1 MRREL
6 TTRAG
11 AAAMA
16 RAEGRDGARL
26 PASDDDIA
34 HETSPGK
41 VTSSSSS
48 RPSPAPAPPR
58 ADAARA
64 HASAPS
70 DGLVLPDEVV
80 MRILRHV
87 LEDGRA
93 GDARRWSVGG
103 RFRVRAR
110 RPSSGADDAPPV
122 PPARAPLREVCK
134 QWRRLLDATC
144 THLEARRAVVFG
156 DDELVGLASLLGRTC
171 ARLTLEGSHLLSGRR
186 ALTSFGLR
194 DATARLPALVVLDV
208 RRTGMELAEIFH
220 VASQCANLREVRIV
234 GAGKSR
240 DANANRLD
248 DDEEGFGLRS
258 RGFDAVGV
266 DPRGFDAVGIDP
278 SASPPS
284 ASPPSRSPPSRSP
297 LSSSPPSS
305 SSLGPWESAVLHDV
319 PSGGAALSELARLLR
334 AGPPGLEE
342 LSLAHLPN
350 LWRRP
355 KASRAD
361 EEETSAAA
369 GRRAGVCA
377 ALVERTSLRALRL
390 RDVGLDDAAAADVV
404 RSLPSTL
411 EELRMEGE
419 GVGARATG
427 EIARALAAD
436 AAPGLWCVAMPR
448 RGVGARAATELDVA
462 MARRRASGRALFA
475 RLVDDDRDV
484 SFCGGV
490 REIKRGVGFD
500 QSSAGTGAAGTETGT
515 ATLARRFL
523 ARWTRRRGAS
533 RSKRV
538 EDDGELRLSADAPA
552 DPNEEE
558 MDDDD
563 EEIDE
568 EIEDALRRWTPRA
581 VARDVLSHLA
591 RREAFHDDDDDDVE
605 TNETTWKTTSR
616 RDGDAARTRTMTPSP
631 SRPMTS
637 RTSTSPRTSPSPSSL
652 SSAAEA
658 WSVAGPGASEAA
670 HDAAAEWFARV
681 PPDDSLRAVASR
693 VVARDVFFPLALR
706 LVAAFRGEG
715 VSAGF
720 EPATE
725 RASSIDPAT
734 ERAFARVVSFAAR
747 RAKTLGVRFDERVC
761 GVGGGGVCGVRGGG
775 VCGVATDDATDAATD
790 AATNSAALS
799 RAFACAALPVA
810 LAAARPDVPSAVL
823 ELAHEELCA
832 RLVAADLVRRVARS
846 GRFAG
851 GGSGSGVGPSRIDAR
866 RRTGRGVFASSS
878 ADAEVRARERDP
890 DGSRADS
897 RLVRALAG
905 GAAWAAF
912 DALGRWVRGDAD
924 HSPPEPHALLSP
936 AALPSWIAA
945 GAGPN
950 RGGGNDDVEVSVEV
964 SADASAAAAALAAA
978 GVRALVGHE
987 GSLGDAGLRSL
998 ARTLA
1003 AAARTQP
1010 KPETAETAIAARR
1023 SPSRPSTSPP
1033 ELHEAVRELFS
1044 RRKFAP
1050 LRHRAHALWD
1060 DDGIASWPRWLH
1072 AIGAPPPLDPARASE
1087 KHRAFAEGAAAFARL
1102 EAEAASTAAKMARLG
1117 ASLRAIAADVRVSAQ
1132 FHREPARALL
1142 RAARDAVGWRF
1153 ELVDPSDEI
1162 EHAIEPAPRRRQAR
1176 LCRLTNGALGVE
1188 STRDRDFATSR
1199 DVSVP
1204 GAGSNALYARRVAR
1218 RPASPAWR
1226 EEATAALD
1234 ALFAHVRASA
1244 PYARDAPTPGPTRDE
1259 GWSLP
1264 DDAADVGGAF
1274 SRTWECRAA
1283 AATLAW
1289 YADGAEAETR
1299 AGDGMGRVT
1308 EEDVEDALRVLG
1320 VSGDGHVAGGVPV
1333 WSALRLRRGARRGTV
1348 ELDRALRRNLL
1359 LDLDDEDE
1367 GGR

>member
-1 MRREL
+1 
-6 TTRAG
+6 
-11 AAAMA
+11 MA

-558 MDDDD
+558 MDEATTKSTRKSRTLCVDGRP
-563 EEIDE
+563 
-568 EIEDALRRWTPRA
+568 ARWRA
-581 VARDVLSHLA
+581 TSSRTSLVARRSTTTTTTTWRRTKRRGKR
-591 RREAFHDDDDDDVE
+591 RREE
-605 TNETTWKTTSR
+605 TETR
-616 RDGDAARTRTMTPSP
+616 RGRGTMTRSP
-631 SRPMTS
+631 TRSPAAP

-747 RAKTLGVRFDERVC
+747 RAKTLGVRFDENSVASAAAESVVSAAAERARVAPRRRGRRRHRRRHRPRRSRARVRLRRASRRARRRAPGRPLRGAGTGARGTLRATRRRGPRSTRRSIGRFRGRWVRFGC
-761 GVGGGGVCGVRGGG
+761 RTLANRRAPPNRSRGIRVVVRRRGG
-775 VCGVATDDATDAATD
+775 
-790 AATNSAALS
+790 S
-799 RAFACAALPVA
+799 RART
-810 LAAARPDVPSAVL
+810 RP
-823 ELAHEELCA
+823 
-832 RLVAADLVRRVARS
+832 RRVAR
-846 GRFAG
+846 RFATR
-851 GGSGSGVGPSRIDAR
+851 S
-866 RRTGRGVFASSS
+866 
-878 ADAEVRARERDP
+878 RAR
-890 DGSRADS
+890 GRAA
-897 RLVRALAG
+897 RAT
-905 GAAWAAF
+905 
-912 DALGRWVRGDAD
+912 RWVDGFATPIVA
-924 HSPPEPHALLSP
+924 PPAPHALLSP
-936 AALPSWIAA
+936 ARSRRGSPRQARDSSADGEATTTWVSATDFRRRTGAA
-945 GAGPN
+945 RGV
-950 RGGGNDDVEVSVEV
+950 GGGGR
-964 SADASAAAAALAAA
+964 ARARRPR
-978 GVRALVGHE
+978 GVRSA
-987 GSLGDAGLRSL
+987 AGLRSL

-1003 AAARTQP
+1003 AAAPPTG
-1010 KPETAETAIAARR
+1010 PETAETAIAARR

-1087 KHRAFAEGAAAFARL
+1087 KHRAFAEDRAAPRARGGGGVAAGEDGAV
-1102 EAEAASTAAKMARLG
+1102 G
-1117 ASLRAIAADVRVSAQ
+1117 ASNAPSRTARPGRIANIAS
-1132 FHREPARALL
+1132 ARAGDGS
-1142 RAARDAVGWRF
+1142 APVGWARF
-1153 ELVDPSDEI
+1153 ELVDPSDAI

-1204 GAGSNALYARRVAR
+1204 GAGSNASGTTSGAASGVAR
-1218 RPASPAWR
+1218 EFVYSDG
-1226 EEATAALD
+1226 ALD

-1244 PYARDAPTPGPTRDE
+1244 PYARDAPTPGPT
-1259 GWSLP
+1259 P
-1264 DDAADVGGAF
+1264 
-1274 SRTWECRAA
+1274 
-1283 AATLAW
+1283 ATTLVAPM
-1289 YADGAEAETR
+1289 ET
-1299 AGDGMGRVT
+1299 
-1308 EEDVEDALRVLG
+1308 
-1320 VSGDGHVAGGVPV
+1320 
-1333 WSALRLRRGARRGTV
+1333 
-1348 ELDRALRRNLL
+1348 
-1359 LDLDDEDE
+1359 
-1367 GGR
+1367 GGRRR

>member
-1 MRREL
+1 
-6 TTRAG
+6 
-11 AAAMA
+11 
-16 RAEGRDGARL
+16 
-26 PASDDDIA
+26 
-34 HETSPGK
+34 
-41 VTSSSSS
+41 
-48 RPSPAPAPPR
+48 
-58 ADAARA
+58 
-64 HASAPS
+64 
-70 DGLVLPDEVV
+70 

-110 RPSSGADDAPPV
+110 RPSSGADDAPPA

-186 ALTSFGLR
+186 SLTSFGLR
-194 DATARLPALVVLDV
+194 DAAARLPALVVLDV

-220 VASQCANLREVRIV
+220 VASRCPNLRELRVV
-234 GAGKSR
+234 GAEPPAPPSR
-240 DANANRLD
+240 KTRRPSDRTNRGVGRATHRVDDATRANDLD
-248 DDEEGFGLRS
+248 DVDEEGSGFGS
-258 RGFDAVGV
+258 GFGSGGGFGFDTL
-266 DPRGFDAVGIDP
+266 GFDP
-278 SASPPS
+278 SAT
-284 ASPPSRSPPSRSP
+284 
-297 LSSSPPSS
+297 PPSS
-305 SSLGPWESAVLHDV
+305 SSVGPWESAMLHDV

-342 LSLAHLPN
+342 LSLAHLPD

-355 KASRAD
+355 DVSLAD
-361 EEETSAAA
+361 AEEVSAAA
-369 GRRAGVCA
+369 GRRAGVRA
-377 ALVERTSLRALRL
+377 ALAERTSLRALRL

-404 RSLPSTL
+404 RSLPPTL

-419 GVGARATG
+419 GVGPRATG
-427 EIARALAAD
+427 EMARALAVD

-448 RGVGARAATELDVA
+448 RGVGARAAAELDAA

-475 RLVDDDRDV
+475 RLVDDDRERGDGGGGDLDGSV
-484 SFCGGV
+484 S
-490 REIKRGVGFD
+490 
-500 QSSAGTGAAGTETGT
+500 SSSAAAGTGTG
-515 ATLARRFL
+515 TLARRFL
-523 ARWTRRRGAS
+523 ARWTRRRGEAN
-533 RSKRV
+533 RV
-538 EDDGELRLSADAPA
+538 ADEGELRLSADAPA

-558 MDDDD
+558 EDED
-563 EEIDE
+563 EEE
-568 EIEDALRRWTPRA
+568 EGVSGTMTSGTFGSDALRRWTPRA

-591 RREAFHDDDDDDVE
+591 RREAFHDDDAAE
-605 TNETTWKTTSR
+605 TDATRRDGDATR
-616 RDGDAARTRTMTPSP
+616 RDGDAASPPRSSPPRPPS
-631 SRPMTS
+631 
-637 RTSTSPRTSPSPSSL
+637 SPRL

-658 WSVAGPGASEAA
+658 WSAVGPGASDAA
-670 HDAAAEWFARV
+670 HDAAADWFASV
-681 PPDDSLRAVASR
+681 PADDSLRAVAAR
-693 VVARDVFFPLALR
+693 VAARDVFLPLALD
-706 LVAAFRGEG
+706 LVAAFAENKKKNRDGNAA
-715 VSAGF
+715 SAGF

-725 RASSIDPAT
+725 RASDA
-734 ERAFARVVSFAAR
+734 RAFARVVSFAAR
-747 RAKTLGVRFDERVC
+747 RARALGVRF
-761 GVGGGGVCGVRGGG
+761 GGEE
-775 VCGVATDDATDAATD
+775 DDASVGPAGDPKLD
-790 AATNSAALS
+790 DDGAALS

-810 LAAARPDVPSAVL
+810 LSAARPDVPSAVL
-823 ELAHEELCA
+823 ELVHEELCA
-832 RLVAADLVRRVARS
+832 QLVAVDLVRFAARS
-846 GRFAG
+846 EHFAG
-851 GGSGSGVGPSRIDAR
+851 GTTCTAGSGSGTGTGTGPGTGPPSVR
-866 RRTGRGVFASSS
+866 RRTSRGVPPSDSR
-878 ADAEVRARERDP
+878 RARVPAD
-890 DGSRADS
+890 DS
-897 RLVRALAG
+897 RLDRALAG
-905 GAAWAAF
+905 GAAWAVF
-912 DALGRWVRGDAD
+912 EALRRWVRGDAD
-924 HSPPEPHALLSP
+924 HPPPEPHALLSH

-945 GAGPN
+945 GAG
-950 RGGGNDDVEVSVEV
+950 SVPTRSSHANANANANTDA
-964 SADASAAAAALAAA
+964 SASASASARRSPSPDASAAAAALAAA

-1010 KPETAETAIAARR
+1010 KIVSVEPARGASR
-1023 SPSRPSTSPP
+1023 FSPSPPSPTSPP

-1050 LRHRAHALWD
+1050 LRHRAHARGD

-1072 AIGAPPPLDPARASE
+1072 AVGAPPPLDPSDAAG

-1142 RAARDAVGWRF
+1142 RAAHDALGWKLEPTPTTTFRGGSDDDGVGVGVGVGAPADGENRGR
-1153 ELVDPSDEI
+1153 LDER
-1162 EHAIEPAPRRRQAR
+1162 AIGPVATARAPRRRQAR
-1176 LCRLTNGALGVE
+1176 LCRLTNGALGYE
-1188 STRDRDFATSR
+1188 STRRFGVPPRDDSRRR

-1204 GAGSNALYARRVAR
+1204 GSGPNALFAAADAFRLAR

-1234 ALFAHVRASA
+1234 ALFARVRTSA

-1274 SRTWECRAA
+1274 SRLWECRAA
-1283 AATLAW
+1283 AAMLAW
-1289 YADGAEAETR
+1289 YVDDAGSGARDGAR
-1299 AGDGMGRVT
+1299 DGAGRVS

-1320 VSGDGHVAGGVPV
+1320 VSGDGRVAGGVPV

-1348 ELDRALRRNLL
+1348 ELDRTLRRNLL
-1359 LDLDDEDE
+1359 LDLDEEDE